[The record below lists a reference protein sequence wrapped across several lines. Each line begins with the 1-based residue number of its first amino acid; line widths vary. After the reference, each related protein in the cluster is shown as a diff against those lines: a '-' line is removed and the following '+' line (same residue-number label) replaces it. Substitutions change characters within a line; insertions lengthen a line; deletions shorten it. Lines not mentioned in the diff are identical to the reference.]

1 MDTHDHPGLD
11 DVASAIHDAKDAEH
25 HLRDIAPS
33 SLLGDRDGDDD
44 EGEDEEVGWFDSDE
58 GPGAAGAP
66 DDGVNT
72 GPDTTE
78 PSASSAPSSP

>member
-44 EGEDEEVGWFDSDE
+44 EG
-58 GPGAAGAP
+58 PGAAGAP
-66 DDGVNT
+66 EDGVNT
-72 GPDTTE
+72 EPDATE